1 MPELVV
7 DEAGVVGV
15 GLGGKPDQAVPVDVD
30 SEGVEAG
37 DEHVQPHVELVAVD
51 QEGLLDV
58 SLDDGGLLGRLQV
71 VDAPVSDVHHFY
83 TVSIVRI

>member
-1 MPELVV
+1 M
-7 DEAGVVGV
+7 G
-15 GLGGKPDQAVPVDVD
+15 
-30 SEGVEAG
+30 
-37 DEHVQPHVELVAVD
+37 
-51 QEGLLDV
+51 EGLLDV